1 MSYEAV
7 TKYTGDDLLEPDAVY
22 EEDSFAQVGRHD
34 GWLATLLLFS
44 LIFGPR
50 TPARALLPPFRFAD
64 IIIVSLL
71 LSRWLKSLRL
81 YGGFL
86 FSPRNRIF
94 GVFMLIIAFLLLFST
109 TINVAAGRYPFF
121 IKDFYQ
127 PIVFIRMIF
136 IAAIMASFNF
146 GEKQI
151 KQFSRGILIISLMS
165 VILAFIQK
173 YRPWYVSGFVE
184 RLYGI
189 EWTKLREIGIGARV
203 VGTFGN
209 ANQFGLCLVM
219 LAAVSLAIA
228 INMKGLIRLLAAG
241 TFASLGA
248 AVLITTASR
257 TALIAFL
264 MVTAVSLLLSL
275 RGRAVIPVILLAM
288 LMIGMFIFVRAF
300 ADMLPLNPRVKSILG
315 IGEQKSIGEVLHVRY
330 LIWERSVREAKESII
345 FGEGMSKLGWQLTD
359 NGYLITLLRTGIIGL
374 GVYLL
379 MLLSLFIRGIKAL
392 HIEKR
397 LVQRTVLLTSYIV
410 LINHMI
416 FELTGDFFW
425 NVEYSAIF
433 AAFMGLLCSLSRQT
447 LDEKYYRGEDYYNYE
462 LAEPETLSSAGV
474 DEL

>member
-1 MSYEAV
+1 MSYEVV

-34 GWLATLLLFS
+34 GWLAILLLFS
-44 LIFGPR
+44 LIFGPQ

-64 IIIVSLL
+64 IIIVWLV
-71 LSRWLKSLRL
+71 LSRWIKSSRL
-81 YGGFL
+81 YGGFV
-86 FSPRNRIF
+86 FSYRNRIF
-94 GVFMLIIAFLLLFST
+94 GWFMLVMALLLLFST
-109 TINVAAGRYPFF
+109 TINTISGRYPFF
-121 IKDFYQ
+121 IKDFYH

-136 IAAIMASFNF
+136 IAAIMASFYF

-151 KQFSRGILIISLMS
+151 KQFAMGILIISLMS

-173 YRPWYVSGFVE
+173 FRYWYVSGFVE
-184 RLYGI
+184 RFYTI
-189 EWTKLREIGIGARV
+189 KWTALEKIGIGARV

-209 ANQFGLCLVM
+209 PNHFGLCLVM

-228 INMKGLIRLLAAG
+228 INMKGLIRLLSAG
-241 TFASLGA
+241 TFVSLGA

-275 RGRAVIPVILLAM
+275 RGRAVIPVILLTI
-288 LMIGMFIFVRAF
+288 LMIGMFIFVRAY
-300 ADMLPLNPRVKSILG
+300 ADILPLHPRVKFIIG
-315 IGEQKSIGEVLHVRY
+315 AGEQKSIGTILQARY
-330 LIWERSVREAKESII
+330 VIWEKSVREAKESIV
-345 FGEGMSKLGWQLTD
+345 FGLGMSKLGWQLTD
-359 NGYLITLLRTGIIGL
+359 NGYLIMLLRTGIIGL

-379 MLLSLFIRGIKAL
+379 MLLSLFIRGIRAL

-397 LVQRTVLLTSYIV
+397 PFQRTVLLTSFIV

-425 NVEYSAIF
+425 SVQYSAIF
-433 AAFMGLLCSLSRQT
+433 AAFMGLLCSSSREA
-447 LDEKYYRGEDYYNYE
+447 LDEKCYRGEDYYE
-462 LAEPETLSSAGV
+462 GV
-474 DEL
+474 DEEEIAV